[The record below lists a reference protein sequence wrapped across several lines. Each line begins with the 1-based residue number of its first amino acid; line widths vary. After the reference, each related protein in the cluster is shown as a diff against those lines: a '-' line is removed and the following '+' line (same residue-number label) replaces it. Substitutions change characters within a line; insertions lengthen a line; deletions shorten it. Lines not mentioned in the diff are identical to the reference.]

1 MNTHIL
7 FLCTT
12 FFLLSAG
19 WISTVLSVLLGP
31 VEAGIVALGLV
42 AVAKAKIAAGI
53 TGYAVGRAIRGS
65 RRRGNR
71 RHRFGRSVVDD
82 SEEIWGSVSKWDEQ
96 QCVPKLFCEIGTG
109 ALNEN
114 IYSDIVNGLLTLDP
128 QDLTES
134 VRYTLKKRCMFFYIA
149 YSSFRQF
156 YPYINAAREGN
167 RHRSL
172 RKCQLKYKCNST
184 GADLLSAVPKYLY
197 PSQ

>member
-134 VRYTLKKRCMFFYIA
+134 AIL
-149 YSSFRQF
+149 
-156 YPYINAAREGN
+156 PYINAAREGN